1 MTSGRPRLAAVR
13 RAVGLAVVLVLLGC
27 AFAFYRAAPTLPKST
42 VPAPASAADATPTS
56 GPTTPAPTSA
66 EPASPKRRAGATA
79 RRDAATGPGRTAV
92 GIHLTASPAA
102 DGSFDVAESVVLSS
116 PVSVLKLRVPP
127 IGDGGSVFRSM
138 DARAT
143 EVQVSAGSRPVAVP
157 DAEVAADADVP
168 LAVAATKF
176 EIRYRLTGVTIRSP
190 GSTAGRALAALG
202 PLTSGVPLD
211 LPVATAV
218 RGRAVLNL
226 RCPYLRLGE
235 QACSAGSDGNLRVN
249 RTLPWH
255 QSLVVVQ
262 LDLPTP

>member
-1 MTSGRPRLAAVR
+1 MRSIPHPSGQSVDTLAARRFRGGVSGGSMTSGRPRLAAVR

-127 IGDGGSVFRSM
+127 IGTAARSSGPWTPGRPRYKS
-138 DARAT
+138 AR
-143 EVQVSAGSRPVAVP
+143 V
-157 DAEVAADADVP
+157 
-168 LAVAATKF
+168 
-176 EIRYRLTGVTIRSP
+176 
-190 GSTAGRALAALG
+190 AGR
-202 PLTSGVPLD
+202 
-211 LPVATAV
+211 
-218 RGRAVLNL
+218 
-226 RCPYLRLGE
+226 
-235 QACSAGSDGNLRVN
+235 
-249 RTLPWH
+249 
-255 QSLVVVQ
+255 
-262 LDLPTP
+262 